1 MIDQITNLEP
11 DGDIALPTASL
22 DLSTRMR
29 DLRARQG
36 LKQSEV
42 ARRMRL
48 DPSIPSLWEQGKRLV
63 PANRV
68 RALADALEVS
78 VEELLEGVSG
88 AQRAATKPVA
98 VGVGAGAL
106 GGDSPNHSALTDLI
120 DERAVRPHQSD
131 GGPLLRLLSQ
141 TDDEPAMASNGSD
154 LPPDHWVVPERPPLD
169 GWIPEGWQPADR
181 IQDITPSLPD
191 GYWLDPVKLE
201 KTNARQLL
209 RMRLCA
215 ADQSVVEERNVP
227 GAALAERLYRHC
239 SKEDGFLPTGRL
251 PLAETIFRCVVTA
264 DHGGLTDGALVEM
277 LRERS
282 GAVPVSATLLRRL
295 RDSVRLYPI
304 RRVDA
309 DLFGGRR

>member
-1 MIDQITNLEP
+1 MLDQITNLE
-11 DGDIALPTASL
+11 DGDLALPTSSL

-68 RALADALEVS
+68 RALADALEVT

-88 AQRAATKPVA
+88 AQRNVSKPVA
-98 VGVGAGAL
+98 
-106 GGDSPNHSALTDLI
+106 DEPSSNHAPITNLI
-120 DERAVRPHQSD
+120 DERALVPHASD
-131 GGPLLRLLSQ
+131 NVPLMRLLPQTADEAVPVVTNGGPSS
-141 TDDEPAMASNGSD
+141 E
-154 LPPDHWVVPERPPLD
+154 HWVVPERPRLE
-169 GWIPEGWQPADR
+169 GWIPDGWQPADR

-201 KTNARQLL
+201 RSAARQLL
-209 RMRLCA
+209 TSRLCA
-215 ADQSVVEERNVP
+215 ADRIVVGERDVP

-239 SKEDGFLPTGRL
+239 SKEGGFLTSGRM
-251 PLAETIFRCVVTA
+251 PLAETIFRCVVSA

-277 LRERS
+277 LRERT
-282 GAVPVSATLLRRL
+282 GAVPVSTTLLRRL
-295 RDSVRLYPI
+295 RDSVRPYPI

-309 DLFGGRR
+309 DLFGGRK

>member
-1 MIDQITNLEP
+1 MIDQITNLE

-78 VEELLEGVSG
+78 VEELLDGVSG
-88 AQRAATKPVA
+88 AQRATAKSA
-98 VGVGAGAL
+98 VDGPARAGLA
-106 GGDSPNHSALTDLI
+106 DLL
-120 DERAVRPHQSD
+120 DGPAMRQHQSD
-131 GGPLLRLLSQ
+131 DGPLLRLLPQSG
-141 TDDEPAMASNGSD
+141 DEQPPSEQSND
-154 LPPDHWVVPERPPLD
+154 LPSEQWVVPERPALD
-169 GWIPEGWQPADR
+169 GWIPEGWQVADR
-181 IQDITPSLPD
+181 IQDISPSLPD

-201 KTNARQLL
+201 KPNARHLL
-209 RMRLCA
+209 KSRLCEV
-215 ADQSVVEERNVP
+215 DRSVVAENDVP

-239 SKEDGFLPTGRL
+239 SKEDGFLPSGRL
-251 PLAETIFRCVVTA
+251 PLAESIFRCVVAA

-282 GAVPVSATLLRRL
+282 GALPVSATLLRRL
-295 RDSVRLYPI
+295 RDSVRMYPI

>member
-1 MIDQITNLEP
+1 MLDQVTNLES
-11 DGDIALPTASL
+11 DSDIALPTASL

-68 RALADALEVS
+68 RALADALEVT
-78 VEELLEGVSG
+78 VEELLDGVSG
-88 AQRAATKPVA
+88 AQRSSPKA
-98 VGVGAGAL
+98 VGDDGHARAVVEMV
-106 GGDSPNHSALTDLI
+106 
-120 DERAVRPHQSD
+120 DERVLRSLPADEP
-131 GGPLLRLLSQ
+131 PPLRLISQPLS
-141 TDDEPAMASNGSD
+141 DEILAPSVDGDQMAEQ
-154 LPPDHWVVPERPPLD
+154 WVTPERPPLE
-169 GWIPEGWQPADR
+169 GWIPDGWQPTDR
-181 IQDITPSLPD
+181 IQDITPALPD

-201 KTNARQLL
+201 RIKARHLL
-209 RMRLCA
+209 VSRLCA
-215 ADQSVVEERNVP
+215 DDRDVVGQHSVP
-227 GAALAERLYRHC
+227 GAALAERLYHHC
-239 SKEDGFLPTGRL
+239 SKVDGFLTSGRL
-251 PLAETIFRCVVTA
+251 PLAESIFRCVLTA

-295 RDSVRLYPI
+295 RDSVRPYPI

>member
-1 MIDQITNLEP
+1 MIDQITNLE

-88 AQRAATKPVA
+88 AQRAAAKSVA
-98 VGVGAGAL
+98 ETPTRTAL
-106 GGDSPNHSALTDLI
+106 NDLI

-141 TDDEPAMASNGSD
+141 TDDEPPITTIGGD
-154 LPPDHWVVPERPPLD
+154 GPPEHWVVPERPPLD

-181 IQDITPSLPD
+181 IQDISPSLPD

-201 KTNARQLL
+201 KSNARQLL
-209 RMRLCA
+209 RSRLCA
-215 ADQSVVEERNVP
+215 ADQSVVEAQNVR

-239 SKEDGFLPTGRL
+239 SKADGFLPTGRL

>member
-1 MIDQITNLEP
+1 MIDQITNLE

-78 VEELLEGVSG
+78 VEELLDGVSG
-88 AQRAATKPVA
+88 AQRAAATKA
-98 VGVGAGAL
+98 VT
-106 GGDSPNHSALTDLI
+106 DSPGHAAMNDLV
-120 DERAVRPHQSD
+120 DERAVRPHPADS
-131 GGPLLRLLSQ
+131 GPLLRLLPQ
-141 TDDEPAMASNGSD
+141 AGDEPPMTEPSGDMPSEQ
-154 LPPDHWVVPERPPLD
+154 WVVPERPPLD

-201 KTNARQLL
+201 KSTARQLL
-209 RMRLCA
+209 RSRLCA
-215 ADQSVVEERNVP
+215 ADQSVVGEREVP

-239 SKEDGFLPTGRL
+239 SKENGFISSARL

-282 GAVPVSATLLRRL
+282 SAVPVSAILLRRL
-295 RDSVRLYPI
+295 RDSVRPYPI
-304 RRVDA
+304 RRVDS

>member
-1 MIDQITNLEP
+1 MIDQITNLE

-78 VEELLEGVSG
+78 VEELLDGVSG
-88 AQRAATKPVA
+88 AQRATAKSVA
-98 VGVGAGAL
+98 E
-106 GGDSPNHSALTDLI
+106 SPARTGLADLL
-120 DERAVRPHQSD
+120 DGPAMRQHQAD
-131 GGPLLRLLSQ
+131 DGPLLRLLPQSG
-141 TDDEPAMASNGSD
+141 DEQPPSEQSSE
-154 LPPDHWVVPERPPLD
+154 LPSEQWVVPERPALD
-169 GWIPEGWQPADR
+169 GWIPEGWQVADR
-181 IQDITPSLPD
+181 IQDISPSLPD

-201 KTNARQLL
+201 KPNARHLL
-209 RMRLCA
+209 KSRLCEV
-215 ADQSVVEERNVP
+215 DRSVVAENDVP

-239 SKEDGFLPTGRL
+239 SKEDGFLPSGRL
-251 PLAETIFRCVVTA
+251 PLAESIFRCVVAA

-277 LRERS
+277 LRERT
-282 GAVPVSATLLRRL
+282 GAVPVSTTLLRRL
-295 RDSVRLYPI
+295 RDSVRPYPI

>member
-1 MIDQITNLEP
+1 MIDQITNLE

-63 PANRV
+63 PASRV
-68 RALADALEVS
+68 RALADALEVT

-88 AQRAATKPVA
+88 AQRPVSKPLVDGP
-98 VGVGAGAL
+98 VRPV
-106 GGDSPNHSALTDLI
+106 LTELI
-120 DERAVRPHQSD
+120 DERAVRPMPAD
-131 GGPLLRLLSQ
+131 DGPLLRLLPQ
-141 TDDEPAMASNGSD
+141 TDVESPVLEPASEVISEQ
-154 LPPDHWVVPERPPLD
+154 WVVPQRPPLD
-169 GWIPEGWQPADR
+169 GWIPDGWQPTDR
-181 IQDITPSLPD
+181 IQDISPSLPD

-209 RMRLCA
+209 RNRLCE
-215 ADQSVVEERNVP
+215 ADKSVVGDRPVP
-227 GAALAERLYRHC
+227 GAALVERLYRHC
-239 SKEDGFLPTGRL
+239 SKQGWFANDIRL
-251 PLAETIFRCVVTA
+251 PLAESIFRCVVTA

-282 GAVPVSATLLRRL
+282 RAAPVSSTLLRRL
-295 RDSVRLYPI
+295 RDSVSLYPI

-309 DLFGGRR
+309 ELFGGRR

>member
-1 MIDQITNLEP
+1 MIDQITNLE
-11 DGDIALPTASL
+11 DGEIALPTASL

-78 VEELLEGVSG
+78 VEELLDGVSG
-88 AQRAATKPVA
+88 VQRATARS
-98 VGVGAGAL
+98 AGE
-106 GGDSPNHSALTDLI
+106 SPA
-120 DERAVRPHQSD
+120 RAGLSELLDGHAMRQHQSD
-131 GGPLLRLLSQ
+131 NGPLLRLLPQ
-141 TDDEPAMASNGSD
+141 TGDDQSPSEQSHDVPSEQ
-154 LPPDHWVVPERPPLD
+154 WVVPERPALD
-169 GWIPEGWQPADR
+169 GWIPEGWQVSDR
-181 IQDITPSLPD
+181 IQDISPSLPD

-201 KTNARQLL
+201 KPNARHLL
-209 RMRLCA
+209 KSRLCA
-215 ADQSVVEERNVP
+215 VDRTVVAGNDVP
-227 GAALAERLYRHC
+227 GAALAERLYQHC
-239 SKEDGFLPTGRL
+239 SKMDGFLPSGRL
-251 PLAETIFRCVVTA
+251 PLAETIFRCVVAA

-277 LRERS
+277 LCERT
-282 GAVPVSATLLRRL
+282 GAVPVSTTLLRRL
-295 RDSVRLYPI
+295 RDSVRPYPI

>member
-1 MIDQITNLEP
+1 MLDQVTNLES
-11 DGDIALPTASL
+11 DSDIALPTASL

-68 RALADALEVS
+68 RALADALEVT
-78 VEELLEGVSG
+78 VEELLEGVAG
-88 AQRAATKPVA
+88 AQPRPSKPASEPSLAARMTE
-98 VGVGAGAL
+98 
-106 GGDSPNHSALTDLI
+106 LI
-120 DERAVRPHQSD
+120 DDRAVRPIPAD
-131 GGPLLRLLSQ
+131 DAPLLRLMPQ
-141 TDDEPAMASNGSD
+141 PVADEPV
-154 LPPDHWVVPERPPLD
+154 LVTPDGETITEQWVIPERPPLE
-169 GWIPEGWQPADR
+169 GWIPEGWQPTDR
-181 IQDITPSLPD
+181 IQDITPALPD

-201 KTNARQLL
+201 RSAARQLL
-209 RMRLCA
+209 ASRLCS
-215 ADQSVVEERNVP
+215 ADRHTVAERTVP

-239 SKEDGFLPTGRL
+239 SKEDGFLPSGRV
-251 PLAETIFRCVVTA
+251 PLAEAIFRCVLTA

-282 GAVPVSATLLRRL
+282 GAVPVSTTLLRRL

-309 DLFGGRR
+309 DLFGPRK

>member
-1 MIDQITNLEP
+1 MLDQVTNLES
-11 DGDIALPTASL
+11 DSDIALPTASL

-68 RALADALEVS
+68 RALADALEVT
-78 VEELLEGVSG
+78 VEELLDGVAG
-88 AQRAATKPVA
+88 AQPRSSKAPSDPS
-98 VGVGAGAL
+98 L
-106 GGDSPNHSALTDLI
+106 SSNISELI
-120 DERAVRPHQSD
+120 DDRAVRPLPAD
-131 GGPLLRLLSQ
+131 DAPLLRLMPEQ
-141 TDDEPAMASNGSD
+141 IADEPA
-154 LPPDHWVVPERPPLD
+154 LVTPDGETITEQWVIPERPPLE
-169 GWIPEGWQPADR
+169 GWIPEGWQPTDR
-181 IQDITPSLPD
+181 VQDITPALPD

-201 KTNARQLL
+201 KTTARQLL
-209 RMRLCA
+209 RSRLCA
-215 ADQSVVEERNVP
+215 EDRHAVGERVVP

-251 PLAETIFRCVVTA
+251 PLAESIFRCVLTA

-282 GAVPVSATLLRRL
+282 GAVPVSTTLLRRL
-295 RDSVRLYPI
+295 RDSVRPYPI

-309 DLFGGRR
+309 ELFGARTFKSR

>member
-1 MIDQITNLEP
+1 MIDQITNLE

-88 AQRAATKPVA
+88 AQRAAAKPIA
-98 VGVGAGAL
+98 TDTPTRTNLA
-106 GGDSPNHSALTDLI
+106 DLI
-120 DERAVRPHQSD
+120 DDRAVRPHLSD
-131 GGPLLRLLSQ
+131 ESGPLLRLLPQSG
-141 TDDEPAMASNGSD
+141 DDPAPPTESNGHGGASSEQ
-154 LPPDHWVVPERPPLD
+154 WIVPKRPPLD
-169 GWIPEGWQPADR
+169 GWIPDGWQPADR

-201 KTNARQLL
+201 RSAARQLL
-209 RMRLCA
+209 KSRLCP
-215 ADQSVVEERNVP
+215 ADRVAVGERDVP

-239 SKEDGFLPTGRL
+239 SKEEGFLPTGRL
-251 PLAETIFRCVVTA
+251 PLAETIFRCVLTA

-277 LRERS
+277 LRERT

-295 RDSVRLYPI
+295 RDSVRMYPI

-309 DLFGGRR
+309 DLFGNRR

>member
-1 MIDQITNLEP
+1 MIDQITNLE

-68 RALADALEVS
+68 RALADALEVT
-78 VEELLEGVSG
+78 VEELLDGVSG
-88 AQRAATKPVA
+88 AQRATAPKTVA
-98 VGVGAGAL
+98 EAPART
-106 GGDSPNHSALTDLI
+106 PMADLI
-120 DERAVRPHQSD
+120 DDRAVRPHQAD
-131 GGPLLRLLSQ
+131 TGPLLRLLPQ
-141 TDDEPAMASNGSD
+141 PGDDPVPLEPNIDVATEQ
-154 LPPDHWVVPERPPLD
+154 WVVPERPALD
-169 GWIPEGWQPADR
+169 GWIPDGWQPADR
-181 IQDITPSLPD
+181 IQDISPSLPD

-201 KTNARQLL
+201 RPTARQLL
-209 RMRLCA
+209 RSRLCA
-215 ADQSVVEERNVP
+215 ADRSVVGERDVP
-227 GAALAERLYRHC
+227 GAALAERLYAHC
-239 SKEDGFLPTGRL
+239 SKEDGFLPSGRL
-251 PLAETIFRCVVTA
+251 PLAEMIFRCVVTA
-264 DHGGLTDGALVEM
+264 DHGGLTDSALVEM
-277 LRERS
+277 LRERV
-282 GAVPVSATLLRRL
+282 GVVPVSVTLLRRL
-295 RDSVRLYPI
+295 RDSVRPYPI